1 MNCKTFSLRRTLGQ
15 AFLVL
20 ALVPAFL
27 QANDLN
33 DLSLS
38 GGKSPTLKFIFA
50 QGNKAEDFPLY
61 FQKVDEDARTVT
73 ICFLETASPLPLG
86 RMNLP
91 PEAPVTGMALKK
103 VTTPSGRS
111 FLGVEIAFAELPTQ
125 ELNLLPGGGSSL
137 KITLAG
143 KGGSKLKWLAS
154 QGISQGSTPA
164 ALVETPPAPPVEPAV
179 SIPAE
184 PTPSVE
190 TKTLPTAPEP
200 VATPAPMPAPAPSM
214 PTTKSE
220 TPTAPAPTVSG
231 QVEDLQIVAGSEQED
246 LLFIGKDLGSSYAIS
261 RDNKDSL
268 LLVLGIAGAKI
279 ALPAKSYH
287 PPKASLFASIKLKQG
302 SDTAFFLIRLR
313 RPLSAQVGMAG
324 NQIAVT
330 LPATGGQGLKWSA
343 RQGQTFSAALPTES
357 GPSALAEGQT
367 LDQGKSGLSSSRV
380 FQPSGAG
387 KPMVLLR
394 DSAAL
399 REKPAP
405 KAKSIKTLPAGAQI
419 MKVEN
424 EGEWLRVVSE
434 GDTGYLP
441 RKAAV
446 YADEMTMAQEAQ
458 LQKTLATLAKA
469 RQIAEERE
477 AAKARKLAIADSIRI
492 AKEQARLAASAA
504 QTPAVEIPAATQV
517 TVEPTPQ
524 VPAQPEM
531 AEVKPEVKS
540 EATMPENAVE
550 KTTEPAQVKAPKAST
565 PVSQAQLHI
574 ATNDEQ
580 KLAETNDPALRE
592 KLDQERLTAEQDKQK
607 NKENEPVNY
616 NSYGRRD
623 PFIPVAEGN
632 TDNGIDIDQMKV
644 VGVVW
649 HPSDPMA
656 VLQHLKEASV
666 SFTVKQGDPVHN
678 GRVSRITRD
687 AVTFDITEYGI
698 SRSYSLK
705 LVSMQERAKK

>member
-1 MNCKTFSLRRTLGQ
+1 MNFKPFSICRTLGR
-15 AFLVL
+15 AAL
-20 ALVPAFL
+20 ALAAFHAIL
-27 QANDLN
+27 SANDLN

-38 GGKSPTLKFIFA
+38 GGKSPTLKFVFA
-50 QGNKAEDFPLY
+50 QGQKAEDFPLF
-61 FQKVDEDARTVT
+61 FQKVDEAARTVT
-73 ICFLETASPLPLG
+73 ICFLETSSPLPLG
-86 RMNLP
+86 RMSLP
-91 PEAPVTGMALKK
+91 AEAPLSGLALKK

-111 FLGVEIAFAELPTQ
+111 FLGVEIGFAELPAQ
-125 ELNLLPGGGSSL
+125 ELSLLPGGGSSL
-137 KITLAG
+137 KVVLSG
-143 KGGSKLKWLAS
+143 KASAKFKWAAS
-154 QGISQGSTPA
+154 QGAAQAMTPALPSEASPPPPEKTGSTP
-164 ALVETPPAPPVEPAV
+164 
-179 SIPAE
+179 
-184 PTPSVE
+184 E
-190 TKTLPTAPEP
+190 TKTSSPEVAASASVPTAPEP
-200 VATPAPMPAPAPSM
+200 AEIPAK
-214 PTTKSE
+214 TE
-220 TPTAPAPTVSG
+220 TPSSPVSSAG
-231 QVEDLQIVAGSEQED
+231 QLQDLQIVAGSEQED
-246 LLFIGKDLGSSYAIS
+246 LLLVGQNLGSAYTIT
-261 RDNKDSL
+261 RDSKDSL
-268 LLVLGIAGAKI
+268 VLALGIAGAKI
-279 ALPAKSYH
+279 VLPGKTYH
-287 PPKASLFASIKLKQG
+287 PPKSSLIGSIKLKQG
-302 SDTAFFLIRLR
+302 RDTAYLLIRLR
-313 RPLSAQVGMAG
+313 RPVSVQVGMVG
-324 NQIAVT
+324 NQIALT
-330 LPATGGQGLKWSA
+330 LPAIGGEGLKWSA
-343 RQGQTFSAALPTES
+343 IQGQTVTATMASESA
-357 GPSALAEGQT
+357 PSALAEGQA
-367 LDQGKSGLSSSRV
+367 LDQGKGGLSSSRV
-380 FQPSGAG
+380 FQPSRSG

-405 KAKSIKTLPAGAQI
+405 KAKAIKTLPAGAQM

-441 RKAAV
+441 RNAAV
-446 YADEMTMAQEAQ
+446 YADEMTMAQEAK
-458 LQKTLATLAKA
+458 LQKTLAAIAKA
-469 RQIAEERE
+469 KQIAEERE

-492 AKEQARLAASAA
+492 AKEQAKLAA
-504 QTPAVEIPAATQV
+504 QTAAPAPAETPAASPAVSEPAS
-517 TVEPTPQ
+517 Q
-524 VPAQPEM
+524 VPAEPTL
-531 AEVKPEVKS
+531 AEAKPEAVIEPAEAASKPADKSSEPVQVKS
-540 EATMPENAVE
+540 
-550 KTTEPAQVKAPKAST
+550 PKAGA

-607 NKENEPVNY
+607 NKENELVNY

-632 TDNGIDIDQMKV
+632 LDNGIDIDQMKV

-698 SRSYSLK
+698 SRSYTLK